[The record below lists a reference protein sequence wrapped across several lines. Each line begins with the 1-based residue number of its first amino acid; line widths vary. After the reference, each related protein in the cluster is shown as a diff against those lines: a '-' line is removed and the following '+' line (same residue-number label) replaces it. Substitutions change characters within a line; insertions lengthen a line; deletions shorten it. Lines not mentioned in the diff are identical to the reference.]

1 MAVALLCAAAVSVS
15 PALAQS
21 APTVS
26 AVTPSMLSVPYLP
39 QTEALCGGAAA
50 AMVMRYWGAQD
61 VYPDAFAPLVDRSA
75 GGIRTSA
82 LVGALQER
90 SWTAVAG
97 PGDGEQMAR
106 ELGRGRPVIALI
118 EDRPGRYHYVVVVAS
133 AEGKIVLHD
142 PARAPSRVVD
152 VAKFDAAWQKSQRWM
167 LILLPPDPGSGL
179 RLPPDPGSGLG
190 LSPGAK
196 RRPDPDSGAKPR
208 PDPDT
213 GVERRP
219 DPGVEPTEPC
229 AGAVEDGVALAER
242 GDRVAARR
250 ALEATAGS
258 CPAASGPWREL
269 AGLDVLDQS
278 WTAAADHAR
287 RAIAINPGDSYAW
300 QLLATAEYV
309 RHDDLA
315 ALAAWNHV
323 GEPRADLV
331 DIKGLE
337 HTRYRVIAG
346 AIGVGPRELL
356 TPDALRLAERRVRAV
371 PAIAFARVTF
381 RPVENGKA
389 TIDAAVVERN
399 QAPTTYASWIG
410 TGLRAATDREL
421 ETSFSNLSGGGDVV
435 TVSWRWWEHRP
446 MVAASYAAPGP
457 GGVWR
462 LDVSRETQTFG
473 VAAPLRFEETRTR
486 AGVEIGNWIDQRT
499 RLAGGAAIEDWSD
512 RPRTASV
519 SGRVEFWPV
528 VDRLAL
534 EAGAATWRGADGSF
548 AGADAAA
555 RWRSTAS
562 LAGTVWRIDTG
573 YRAATA
579 ASPASLWPGADT
591 GHARDV
597 LLRAHP
603 LLDDGIVGD
612 GVFGR
617 RLGFGTLEVQRW
629 LKPGARPV
637 RVGAAGF
644 VDIARA
650 SRGLESSIDR
660 TQVDAGAGLR
670 LSLPGTGVLRIDL
683 AHGLRDGRTAL
694 SVGWQR

>member
-1 MAVALLCAAAVSVS
+1 VTARARAVALFCAAAVSVS
-15 PALAQS
+15 PAFAQF
-21 APTVS
+21 APTAP
-26 AVTPSMLSVPYLP
+26 AVTPSILSVPYLP

-61 VYPDAFAPLVDRSA
+61 LYPDAFAPLVDRSA

-82 LVGALQER
+82 LVGALEAR
-90 SWTAVAG
+90 NWTAVAG

-106 ELGRGRPVIALI
+106 ELARGRPVIALI
-118 EDRPGRYHYVVVVAS
+118 EDRPGRYHYVVVVGS
-133 AEGKIVLHD
+133 AAGKVVLHD

-152 VAKFDAAWQKSQRWM
+152 VAKFDAAWQRSQRWM
-167 LILLPPDPGSGL
+167 LIL
-179 RLPPDPGSGLG
+179 LPPDPGSGLG

-196 RRPDPDSGAKPR
+196 RRPDPGSDGK
-208 PDPDT
+208 
-213 GVERRP
+213 RRP
-219 DPGVEPTEPC
+219 DPEPVEPC
-229 AGAVEDGVALAER
+229 AGPVEDAVALAQR
-242 GDRVAARR
+242 GDKAAARR

-258 CPAASGPWREL
+258 CPEASAPWREL
-269 AGLDVLDQS
+269 AGLDVLDQN
-278 WTAAADHAR
+278 WTAAAEHAR
-287 RAIAINPGDSYAW
+287 RATAINPGDSYAW

-323 GEPRADLV
+323 GEPRADLI
-331 DIKGLE
+331 DIEGLE

-346 AIGVGPRELL
+346 AIGVGPRQLL

-381 RPVENGKA
+381 RPGENGKA

-399 QAPTTYASWIG
+399 QAPTAYASWIG

-421 ETSFSNLSGGGDVV
+421 GTSFSNVSGGGDVV
-435 TVSWRWWEHRP
+435 TASWRWWEHRP
-446 MVAASYAAPGP
+446 RVAASYAAPGP
-457 GGVWR
+457 GGIWR

-473 VAAPLRFEETRTR
+473 VTAPLRFEETRTR

-499 RLAGGAAIEDWSD
+499 RVIGGAAIEGWSD

-534 EAGAATWRGADGSF
+534 EAGAATWRGAGGSF
-548 AGADAAA
+548 GGADAAA
-555 RWRSTAS
+555 RWQSKAS

-579 ASPASLWPGADT
+579 ASPTSLWPGADT

-603 LLDDGIVGD
+603 LLDDGIIGD
-612 GVFGR
+612 GAFGR
-617 RLGFGTLEVQRW
+617 RLAFGTLEVQRW
-629 LKPGARPV
+629 LKPSARPV
-637 RVGAAGF
+637 RVAPAAF
-644 VDIARA
+644 VDIAHA
-650 SRGLESSIDR
+650 SRGLPSSIDR
-660 TQVDAGAGLR
+660 TQVDAGAGIR
-670 LSLPGTGVLRIDL
+670 LSLPGTSVLRIDL
-683 AHGLRDGRTAL
+683 AHGLRDGHTAV